1 MCPPI
6 MSVANIASGL
16 RHPAQPVHRH
26 SAADVLGI
34 RESEGLLRRYVE
46 APDLTCY
53 CRGQTC
59 TCLFYSEIYSL
70 MFDFCAGLI

>member
-1 MCPPI
+1 

-16 RHPAQPVHRH
+16 RHPAQPVHRR

-46 APDLTCY
+46 AVIDLT
-53 CRGQTC
+53 
-59 TCLFYSEIYSL
+59 
-70 MFDFCAGLI
+70 